1 MARGLIGTTAA
12 NTRNACLRP
21 GSYQPLGG
29 GAAIS
34 NTQTDADI
42 AFMNQ
47 AIRDDQ
53 LADLGPAGVVSPYPT
68 GMQGW
73 SRQGQLYI
81 PNRGWLKVLPG
92 DVIAIDTVGWP
103 ILISAKSAGTGASW
117 TNTAT

>member
-1 MARGLIGTTAA
+1 MARGLIGTPAA
-12 NTRNACLRP
+12 NTLQACLMP

-42 AFMNQ
+42 AFMQQ

-53 LADLGPAGVVSPYPT
+53 NVNLPSPFAGPT
-68 GMQGW
+68 WGW
-73 SRQGQLYI
+73 SRAGQLYI
-81 PNRGWLKVLPG
+81 PNRGWVKVLPG
-92 DVIAIDTVGWP
+92 DVVAIDTVGWP
-103 ILISAKSAGTGASW
+103 ILISARSAATAASW